1 MDSQGLSDNSS
12 PDSGNL
18 GTGDLHELTG
28 SGPHHQQTLNRK
40 KFWEGLEGPEA
51 CRRVVKVLELLD
63 SLDLNV
69 PLFLWA
75 ISWSDRDSNHDIVKN
90 NKVRFA
96 RTALTTSYLLP
107 EILNNWHKPPRAHG
121 LGIRTQAARN
131 VLDAWAVNTVCDAL
145 DKESRGLTGV
155 LSFPQE
161 DISQDTLLEI
171 NWTDLASE
179 VKTVAPTTWTIFHHA
194 AWTNKQEQRNK
205 YKNPDAV
212 SPSLLVS

>member
-1 MDSQGLSDNSS
+1 M
-12 PDSGNL
+12 
-18 GTGDLHELTG
+18 
-28 SGPHHQQTLNRK
+28 NRK
-40 KFWEGLEGPEA
+40 KNWDGLEGTEA

-63 SLDLNV
+63 ELDLNL

-75 ISWSDRDSNHDIVKN
+75 ISWSDSDDIVQS

-96 RTALTTSYLLP
+96 RTALTTSNLLP
-107 EILNNWHKPPRAHG
+107 EILDNWHRPPRSHG
-121 LGIRTQAARN
+121 LGIRTEAARN
-131 VLDAWAVNTVCDAL
+131 VMDAWAVNTVCDAL

-179 VKTVAPTTWTIFHHA
+179 VKTVAPTTWEVFHHA
-194 AWTNKQEQRNK
+194 AWTKKQEQRNK